1 MGSNYKI
8 LERGLQSCDTLPLKT
23 LARMSL
29 SMLGIILLY
38 LQMTGLSRAPMKRL
52 EECLYTTLILLAFR
66 LFPKSILMLSDVT
79 AARACTIRL
88 RTRS

>member
-23 LARMSL
+23 LARM

-52 EECLYTTLILLAFR
+52 EECLYHTDIVG
-66 LFPKSILMLSDVT
+66 I
-79 AARACTIRL
+79 
-88 RTRS
+88 